1 MKPVTSVTQ
10 LDPSG
15 VYSYKDYLSWQFS
28 EVVELIRGKIFKKS
42 QPPLTKHQVIV
53 GRLFSELERYLRRK
67 GRQVFV
73 APFYVRLV
81 RQSPI
86 SDERITTVVQPD
98 NCIVCDP
105 TKIDEKGCIGVP
117 DMNVEELSPG
127 SASRD
132 LHIKFDLYQEF
143 GVKEYWMVSPGE
155 QNVVVYLLEDGRY
168 VMDDDYSAPGEIPVR
183 TLPGFGIEW
192 AEVFE

>member
-10 LDPSG
+10 LDPSA
-15 VYSYKDYLSWQFS
+15 VYSYKDYLSWQFN
-28 EVVELIRGKIFKKS
+28 EVVEIIRGKIFRMS
-42 QPPLTKHQVIV
+42 PAPLTKHQVIV
-53 GRLFSELERYLRRK
+53 LNIASAVKQHLRK
-67 GRQVFV
+67 KPCQVFV
-73 APFYVRLV
+73 APFDVRLV

-98 NCIVCDP
+98 ICIVCDP

-117 DMNVEELSPG
+117 DMIVEVLSPG

-132 LHIKFDLYQEF
+132 LRIKFDLYQDF

-155 QNVVVYLLEDGRY
+155 QNVMVFLLQDGKY
-168 VMDDDYSAPGEIPVR
+168 VADQDYSQPGEIPVR
-183 TLPGFGIEW
+183 TLPGFSIDW
-192 AEVFE
+192 AEVFS